1 MMKVMRDDG
10 MLENH
15 EIIAGDGRN
24 KKDKDIHG
32 VVQYSFS
39 QTPQHYLKMCKKPS
53 PNPI

>member
-24 KKDKDIHG
+24 KKDKDKHG
-32 VVQYSFS
+32 GCPIFLFPNAALSPAAFS
-39 QTPQHYLKMCKKPS
+39 
-53 PNPI
+53 